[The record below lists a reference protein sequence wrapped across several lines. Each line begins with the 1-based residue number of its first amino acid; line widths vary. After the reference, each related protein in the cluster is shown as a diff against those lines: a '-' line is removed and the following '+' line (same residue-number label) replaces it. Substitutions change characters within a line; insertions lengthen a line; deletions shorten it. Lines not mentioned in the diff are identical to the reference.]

1 MKKTLIFLTS
11 VIFFT
16 SCTLTIGDTHNC
28 DGKCCG
34 ENKECELTKDSVSV
48 IEEVPELPNSP
59 EYEIIEE

>member
-34 ENKECELTKDSVSV
+34 NNTECEISKDSTSV
-48 IEEVPELPNSP
+48 VEETIETPLSE
-59 EYEIIEE
+59 EYEIVEE